1 MIESPVMSSKLTRR
15 SFLKL
20 GAAALAAVPYNPFPL
35 PQDEYD
41 YPSGEIGRVT
51 IPTISIFNAPRVDA
65 DTVSYRFRDQIIHM
79 VYEIIPPTGPV
90 WNPLWYRIWGGY
102 AHSAYVQRTKIH
114 FNTPMASV
122 RDAGQLFEVTVPYTY
137 TYRYDTY
144 NGWVFNFRLY
154 YQTTHWAIDIGE
166 GPDKQAWYKLYDETY
181 VEYFVPASHM
191 RPIPDDEISPI
202 STNVPWEAKKIVVSL
217 QEQTLTAYEYDKIV
231 LQTKISSGMPSRG
244 ETINGVPTDT
254 PSGHFNIESKVPSKH
269 MGDARLTG
277 APDAYNLPG
286 VPWTMFFYETGV
298 AFHGAYWHNNFGVRM
313 SHGCVNMRIEDAKWL
328 FRWCD
333 PKFDVPVKD
342 RTGWEKRGYGTMVNI
357 E

>member
-1 MIESPVMSSKLTRR
+1 MMSKKLSRR
-15 SFLKL
+15 AFLKL
-20 GAAALAAVPYNPFPL
+20 GAAAFTALPFNPFPL

-41 YPSGEIGRVT
+41 YPSGEIGRVA
-51 IPTISIFNAPRVDA
+51 IPSISIFREAKVDA
-65 DTVSYRFRDQIIHM
+65 ETVAYRFRDEIVHI
-79 VYEIIPPTGPV
+79 VYELIPPTGPI

-102 AHSAYVQRTKIH
+102 AHSAYIQRAKIR
-114 FNTPMASV
+114 FNTPLSTV
-122 RDAGQLFEVTVPYTY
+122 RETGQLCEVTVPYTY
-137 TYRYDTY
+137 TYRYDVY

-154 YQTTHWAIDIGE
+154 YKTTHWAIGIAE
-166 GPDKQAWYKLYDETY
+166 GPDKQPWYKLYDETY

-191 RPIPDDEISPI
+191 RPIPDTEISPI
-202 STNVPWEAKKIVVSL
+202 SADVPWEKKRIEVSI

-231 LQTKISSGMPSRG
+231 LQTKISSGMPSYG
-244 ETINGVPTDT
+244 ETINGIPTDT
-254 PSGHFNIESKVPSKH
+254 PTGQFNILSKLPSKH

-286 VPWTMFFYETGV
+286 VPWTLFFHETGV

-313 SHGCVNMRIEDAKWL
+313 SHGCVNMRPDDAKWL

-333 PKFDVPVKD
+333 PKFDVPVKE
-342 RTGWEKRGYGTMVNI
+342 RTGWEKRGYGTMINI